1 VQNGRLQ
8 SYVRV
13 AMRLGAAML
22 PDKFALHA
30 IYDRVGPLNRV
41 VGEASTAKTLSELQ
55 NGISFFVPFA
65 ILLQRI
71 LGIVS
76 FPVRDKPH
84 SYRIF

>member
-41 VGEASTAKTLSELQ
+41 VGEASTAKKLSELQ
-55 NGISFFVPFA
+55 KRNLIVPFA

-76 FPVRDKPH
+76 FAVRDKPH
-84 SYRIF
+84 SYRTF